1 MNTKVKLTREK
12 FLNWYFTDR
21 DDILV
26 TANNMIS
33 QLYDTGKYSVD
44 VRELLEGC
52 SELPDYIME
61 NFIDEYNDTIYYVP
75 EEIKLID

>member
-1 MNTKVKLTREK
+1 MNTKVKLTKEK
-12 FLNWYFTDR
+12 FLDWYFSDR
-21 DDILV
+21 DDILI
-26 TANNMIS
+26 TANNMVS
-33 QLYDTGKYSVD
+33 QLYDTGKYNVD

-61 NFIDEYNDTIYYVP
+61 NFTDEYNDTIYYVP